1 MIADIKEQERK
12 AMIQLEEEWIKRE
25 EERKAEWEKEEAEHL
40 KHSVKEVEGE
50 TLDSF
55 PEHRI
60 WEKEHENNPLE
71 HDPEEHLNEILGE
84 EHHEHHEEF

>member
-40 KHSVKEVEGE
+40 KHSVKEVEGKL
-50 TLDSF
+50 TK
-55 PEHRI
+55 I
-60 WEKEHENNPLE
+60 
-71 HDPEEHLNEILGE
+71 II
-84 EHHEHHEEF
+84 